1 MLLNE
6 ARGMI
11 IKMIKNK
18 SSRIL
23 NNCHFIYT
31 TVIALVLGIIA
42 AAFILSCSKMT
53 FPEQTEKQ
61 HAGQDETSMQETIS
75 SELQQVT
82 VMLDWVPNTNH
93 TGIYIA
99 KDKGYY
105 EKAGMSVEII
115 QPSEGGS
122 ADLIAAGRGQFGI
135 SYQEQVTYA
144 RTAENPL
151 PVIAIA
157 AILQHNTSGFA
168 SPADKNIK
176 SPADFEGK
184 KYGGWG
190 SPMEEAILKGLME
203 KYGSNFDT
211 LEIVNIG
218 AADFF
223 TSVTK
228 DVDFTWIYYGWDGV
242 AAEVNNFEI
251 NFMLLQDLDSR
262 LDFYTPV
269 IITSEKTA
277 SQNPGLVTDFLDATE
292 QGYRFAKENPI
303 VAADILVSN
312 VPELD
317 IEIVKASQQ
326 YLADRYLTEG
336 NAWGFMDEN
345 IWKTFGDWMY
355 ENNLL
360 KEQLDWPKAFT
371 NQYLP

>member
-1 MLLNE
+1 MK
-6 ARGMI
+6 GMVMKI
-11 IKMIKNK
+11 INNK
-18 SSRIL
+18 SPAVLDKHRFAFIAVLIL
-23 NNCHFIYT
+23 
-31 TVIALVLGIIA
+31 ALISVA
-42 AAFILSCSKMT
+42 AAGILSCSKKPL
-53 FPEQTEKQ
+53 PEDK
-61 HAGQDETSMQETIS
+61 ETVSA
-75 SELQQVT
+75 ELQQVT

-93 TGIYIA
+93 TGIYVA

-122 ADLIAAGRGQFGI
+122 ADLIAAGRAQFGI

-144 RTAENPL
+144 RTADNPL

-168 SPADKNIK
+168 SPAGKNIK

-242 AAEVNNFEI
+242 AAEVMGFDI
-251 NFMLLQDLDSR
+251 NFLLLQDLDSR

-277 SQNPGLVTDFLDATE
+277 SQNPGLVMDFLAATE
-292 QGYRFAKENPI
+292 KGYRFAKENPD
-303 VAADILVSN
+303 AAAALLISY

-326 YLADRYLTEG
+326 YLSGWYITEG
-336 NAWGFMDEN
+336 RGWGFMDEN
-345 IWKTFGDWMY
+345 TWKTFGDWMY

-360 KEQLDWPKAFT
+360 KRQLDYKKAFT
-371 NQYLP
+371 NEYLP

>member
-1 MLLNE
+1 
-6 ARGMI
+6 
-11 IKMIKNK
+11 
-18 SSRIL
+18 
-23 NNCHFIYT
+23 
-31 TVIALVLGIIA
+31 
-42 AAFILSCSKMT
+42 
-53 FPEQTEKQ
+53 
-61 HAGQDETSMQETIS
+61 
-75 SELQQVT
+75 
-82 VMLDWVPNTNH
+82 
-93 TGIYIA
+93 
-99 KDKGYY
+99 
-105 EKAGMSVEII
+105 MSVEII

-122 ADLIAAGRGQFGI
+122 ADLIAAGRAQFGI

-144 RTAENPL
+144 RTADNPL

-168 SPADKNIK
+168 SPAGKNIK

-203 KYGSNFDT
+203 KYGSNFET

-242 AAEVNNFEI
+242 AAEVMGFEI
-251 NFMLLQDLDSR
+251 NFLLLQDLDSR

-277 SQNPGLVTDFLDATE
+277 SQNPELVMDFLTATE
-292 QGYRFAKENPI
+292 KGYRFAKENPD
-303 VAADILVSN
+303 AAAALLVSY

-326 YLADRYLTEG
+326 YLADRYITEG
-336 NAWGFMDEN
+336 TGWGFMDEI
-345 IWKTFGDWMY
+345 IWKTFGEWMY

-360 KEQLDWPKAFT
+360 QKQLDYKKAFT
-371 NQYLP
+371 NEYLP

>member
-1 MLLNE
+1 
-6 ARGMI
+6 
-11 IKMIKNK
+11 
-18 SSRIL
+18 
-23 NNCHFIYT
+23 
-31 TVIALVLGIIA
+31 
-42 AAFILSCSKMT
+42 
-53 FPEQTEKQ
+53 
-61 HAGQDETSMQETIS
+61 
-75 SELQQVT
+75 
-82 VMLDWVPNTNH
+82 MLDWVPNTNH

-122 ADLIAAGRGQFGI
+122 ADLIAAGRAQFGI

-144 RTAENPL
+144 RTADNPL

-168 SPADKNIK
+168 SPAGKNIK

-203 KYGSNFDT
+203 QYGSNFDT

-242 AAEVNNFEI
+242 AAEVMGFDI
-251 NFMLLQDLDSR
+251 NFLLLQDLDSR

-269 IITSEKTA
+269 IIASEKTA
-277 SQNPGLVTDFLDATE
+277 SQNPGLVMDFLAATE
-292 QGYRFAKENPI
+292 KGYRFAKENPD
-303 VAADILVSN
+303 AAAALLVSY

-326 YLADRYLTEG
+326 YLADRYITEG
-336 NAWGFMDEN
+336 TGWGFMDEI

-360 KEQLDWPKAFT
+360 QKQLDYKKAFT
-371 NQYLP
+371 NEYLP